1 MYDPCS
7 VLNTQFKPQ
16 LCFAKAIVKDR
27 MPAWL
32 TNVPDLVVIQFGQ
45 DYELQMGPPVD
56 NFGEKIKVKVQLSGA
71 SNFVTFDV

>member
-1 MYDPCS
+1 
-7 VLNTQFKPQ
+7 
-16 LCFAKAIVKDR
+16 

-56 NFGEKIKVKVQLSGA
+56 NFGEKIKVKVQLSAA